1 MQLFQHLT
9 GGKMGIKV
17 KYKII
22 LKKNRKNKYQ
32 LKIKDET
39 KPIKVWSSLSDAEKL
54 SMICQ
59 LF

>member
-1 MQLFQHLT
+1 
-9 GGKMGIKV
+9 MGIKV